1 MNKGYLSDYF
11 EGVGMKVLTRVDAT
25 KRSNQHEVGDGQHGQ
40 VLMRI
45 LGDQPRKGTNRFPAR
60 YIWLGDEQETIT
72 DEGFLSWYDTREN
85 QPDRSPEWRL
95 YYQSNPVTELMNEG
109 DNLFVAKA
117 HDGTLLFIVVPAD
130 SAIVGQVA
138 WLFGID
144 IQRQFT
150 GFAINE
156 LGDGDGDD
164 TRMDFISRF
173 ILDEIGVEFEDPNAN
188 SLDTII
194 ERYGNAFPS
203 TIEFS
208 NLARLTLPEVDAR
221 DDADRALMAWLNH
234 EEALF
239 RRLEKKIVAE
249 RVAQGF
255 MDGDTV
261 DVDGFIRYSLG
272 VQNRRKARMGRS
284 FENQLRA
291 VFDTHDIKYDEQ
303 VITEK
308 GKKPDFIFPGKA
320 QYYDAGFQV
329 ELLTMLA
336 AKSTCKDRW
345 PQILPE
351 AERLPQ
357 KHLATLEPAI
367 SVPQTDLMRNSGVQL
382 IVPAELQSS
391 YTDDQRAWLWK
402 ISDFLDLVKRR
413 QQTALPD

>member
-1 MNKGYLSDYF
+1 MNKGYLSYYF
-11 EGVGMKVLTRVDAT
+11 VGVGMKVLTRVDAT
-25 KRSNQHEVGDGQHGQ
+25 SSSNQHEVGDGEHGQ

-45 LGDQPRKGTNRFPAR
+45 LGDQPRKGVNRFPAR
-60 YIWLGDEQETIT
+60 YIWLGEEQETIT

-85 QPDRSPEWRL
+85 QPHRGPEWRL
-95 YYQSNPVTELMNEG
+95 YYQTNAITALMDQG
-109 DNLFVAKA
+109 DYLFVAKL
-117 HDGTLLFIVVPAD
+117 HDGSLLFIIVPAD
-130 SAIVGQVA
+130 STIIGQVA
-138 WLFGID
+138 WLFGFE
-144 IQRQFT
+144 IQRKFA

-156 LGDGDGDD
+156 LEGDDD

-173 ILDEIGVEFEDPNAN
+173 ILDEIGVEFEDPDAN

-194 ERYGNAFPS
+194 DRYGNEFPS
-203 TIEFS
+203 TREFS
-208 NLARLTLPEVDAR
+208 DLARLTLPEVNAL
-221 DDADRALMAWLNH
+221 DDPDWALMAWLNH

-239 RRLEKKIVAE
+239 RRLEKRIVAE
-249 RVAQGF
+249 RVVQGF

-261 DVDGFIRYSLG
+261 DVDGFIKYSLG

-291 VFDTHDIKYDEQ
+291 VFDEHQILYEEQ

-308 GKKPDFIFPGKA
+308 GKKPDFIFPSKL
-320 QYYDAGFQV
+320 QYFDSGFNID
-329 ELLTMLA
+329 LLTMLA

-357 KHLATLEPAI
+357 KYLATLEPAI
-367 SVPQTDLMRNSGVQL
+367 SVPQTNLMQQSNVQL

-391 YTDDQRAWLWK
+391 YTSDQRNWLWK
-402 ISDFLDLVKRR
+402 VTDFLQLVKGK
-413 QQTALPD
+413 QIAAFKT